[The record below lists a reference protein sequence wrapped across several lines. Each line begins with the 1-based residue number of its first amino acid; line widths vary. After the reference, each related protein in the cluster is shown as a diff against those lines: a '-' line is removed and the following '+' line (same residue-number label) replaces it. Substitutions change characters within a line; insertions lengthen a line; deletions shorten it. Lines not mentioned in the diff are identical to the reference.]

1 MPRGSRPGERR
12 GGRKPGVPNRATG
25 EIKAV
30 AQAYGPEAIRTL
42 ADLMRTASS
51 ETARIMATTALLDR
65 AYGKPR
71 QEIEHSGTIGRR
83 AEDLSD
89 ADLLAIASGRSAR
102 AAAPESGATEPDQL
116 H

>member
-1 MPRGSRPGERR
+1 M
-12 GGRKPGVPNRATG
+12 PNRATG

-89 ADLLAIASGRSAR
+89 ADLLAIAGGRGAG
-102 AAAPESGATEPDQL
+102 AAAPQIGPAEPDRV